1 MEDLLLFIGIGF
13 MAQIIDGCLG
23 MAYGVFS
30 TSTLIAMGVPLP
42 AASASVHFSE
52 IFTTFASGLAHLKL
66 KNTHIPLLKKLVFTG
81 VIGGALGAYFLCTF
95 NSNILKAVI
104 AVYLLILGCRIL
116 ILAHT
121 SNVHILKIKKIPFL
135 GFCGGFLD
143 AVGGGGWGPIVNTTL
158 IAAGN
163 SPKHTIGTAN
173 VAEFFVTT
181 VQSMVFFSV
190 IGLCHWHMI
199 LGLII
204 GGVCASPLSAYMC
217 HKINTKVLMIC
228 VGIVVILMNLFNF
241 VNLLK

>member
-1 MEDLLLFIGIGF
+1 M
-13 MAQIIDGCLG
+13 
-23 MAYGVFS
+23 
-30 TSTLIAMGVPLP
+30 
-42 AASASVHFSE
+42 
-52 IFTTFASGLAHLKL
+52 
-66 KNTHIPLLKKLVFTG
+66 
-81 VIGGALGAYFLCTF
+81 
-95 NSNILKAVI
+95 
-104 AVYLLILGCRIL
+104 
-116 ILAHT
+116 AHT

-143 AVGGGGWGPIVNTTL
+143 AIGGGGWGPIVNTTL
-158 IAAGN
+158 IAGGN

-173 VAEFFVTT
+173 VGEFFVTA

-241 VNLLK
+241 IALLG